1 MKSLIGTSGF
11 QYPEWK
17 GNFYPEDLPAKRMLP
32 FYAEQFPT
40 TEINYTFRRIPSSK
54 TIEGWFESTPGHFR
68 FALKA
73 PQRITHFAK
82 LRNCEEILDQFWG
95 AISGLGLKL
104 GPILLQLPPS
114 FKKDAELLSD
124 FLDVL
129 PLEMRVAF
137 EFRHSSWFDETVY
150 AHLRRRNA
158 ALCLADDA
166 GLTTPWVV
174 TSDFGYLRLRR
185 EDYAKPDLVRWAEAV
200 QAQQDCWSEAL
211 IFFKHEE
218 TGVGPRF
225 ARQMMQL
232 LSDQNSQE

>member
-40 TEINYTFRRIPSSK
+40 TEINYSFRRIPSSK
-54 TIEGWFESTPGHFR
+54 TIEGWFKSTPEHFR

-137 EFRHSSWFDETVY
+137 EFRHSSWFDEAVY
-150 AHLRRRNA
+150 AHLRRHNA

-166 GLTTPWVV
+166 ELTTPWVV

-185 EDYAKPDLVRWAEAV
+185 EDYEKPDLVRWAEAV
-200 QAQQDCWSEAL
+200 QPQQGCWSEAL

-225 ARQMMQL
+225 ARQMMKL